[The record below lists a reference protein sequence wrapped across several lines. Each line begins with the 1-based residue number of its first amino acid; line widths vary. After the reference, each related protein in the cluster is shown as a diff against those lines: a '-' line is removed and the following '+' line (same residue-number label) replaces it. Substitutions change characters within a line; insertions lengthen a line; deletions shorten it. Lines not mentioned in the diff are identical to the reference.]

1 MRSRIGIEKNIIN
14 DCVCVLCVVGCID
27 KWYDMVNMNQDK
39 CV

>member
-1 MRSRIGIEKNIIN
+1 MQSRIGIEKNMIN
-14 DCVCVLCVVGCID
+14 DCVCVLLGCID